1 MMTEKKIRAFV
12 AEDDP
17 IELAGFCTVLED
29 LGYEVVGRA
38 GTGKKAVDGILRTK
52 PDIIL
57 MDINMPDLDGISALE
72 AVNEVRIIPC
82 IMITGYRDINLS
94 ERASRAGVFGY
105 LQKPVDEIDIQ
116 AAIRVALSKYE
127 EFKQLRMQL
136 KKSEKALQDRKVVE
150 KAKGILMEKMGM
162 TEQQAQTY
170 VLKRS
175 RDTNRK
181 MVEVA
186 SEIIRRQEELNF

>member
-1 MMTEKKIRAFV
+1 MTEKRIRAFV

-17 IELAGFCTVLED
+17 IELAGFCTILED
-29 LGYEVVGRA
+29 LGYEVVGKA

-57 MDINMPDLDGISALE
+57 MDINMPDLDGISVLE
-72 AVNEVRIIPC
+72 AVNEVQLFPC
-82 IMITGYRDINLS
+82 IMITGYRDITLS
-94 ERASRAGVFGY
+94 ERASKAGVFGY

-116 AAIRVALSKYE
+116 AAIRVALSKYA
-127 EFKQLRMQL
+127 EFKELRL
-136 KKSEKALQDRKVVE
+136 KLRKSEKALQDRKIIE
-150 KAKGILMEKMGM
+150 KAKGILMDKMGM
-162 TEQQAQTY
+162 AEAHAQNY
-170 VLKRS
+170 IIKRS

-186 SEIIRRQEELNF
+186 NEIIRRQEELNF

>member
-1 MMTEKKIRAFV
+1 MTDKKIRAFV

-29 LGYEVVGRA
+29 LGYEVAGRA
-38 GTGKKAVDGILRTK
+38 GTGKKAVEGILSTK

-72 AVNEVRIIPC
+72 KINEVQLIPC
-82 IMITGYRDINLS
+82 VMITGYRDITLS
-94 ERASRAGVFGY
+94 DRASKAGVFGY

-116 AAIRVALSKYE
+116 AAIRIALNKYD
-127 EFKQLRMQL
+127 EFQKLQLQL
-136 KKSEKALQDRKVVE
+136 KKSEKALQDRKVID
-150 KAKGILMEKMGM
+150 KAKGVLMDKLGM
-162 TEQQAQTY
+162 TEAQAQKY
-170 VLKRS
+170 IIKRS

-181 MVEVA
+181 MADVA
-186 SEIIRRQEELNF
+186 EEIIRRQEALNF